1 MIDFKG
7 THCPKDVILFAIFF
21 YLRYPVSYRDLE
33 EILEER
39 GVDVDHGTLN
49 GSDANFC
56 DLSFVG

>member
-7 THCPKDVILFAIFF
+7 KHCPKDVILFAIFF

-49 GSDANFC
+49 SSVANFC